1 MVFPAL
7 SITINISEIANS
19 LHDLVSVGVAQLVCA
34 ALAFVIVL
42 LVALWKGDN

>member
-1 MVFPAL
+1 MMEQIVQC
-7 SITINISEIANS
+7 